1 MQNGACQDVEALSHI
16 RDEHHLHCSRSS
28 NSAKSATVEPFT
40 ALIAQSKTLTYQG
53 SGAMQRRTKVHLA
66 RSITTV
72 LFWASPPRAGSDKGG
87 GPLPSNFNLNTRPFP

>member
-40 ALIAQSKTLTYQG
+40 ALIDQSKTLTYQE
-53 SGAMQRRTKVHLA
+53 SGAMRQGLTKVHLA
-66 RSITTV
+66 GLITAV

-87 GPLPSNFNLNTRPFP
+87 PLPSNFNLNTRPIP